1 MKLLVKW
8 DCGCIG
14 FNPEVTG
21 DEFPIVIKPCEGLD
35 PWRDH
40 VVRDGSLCLFGRKM
54 HDKTFEVLPV
64 SEQKELLEAVRG
76 LMGDGQRFRMVKQL
90 LLEEPKRAMVD
101 VPQL

>member
-1 MKLLVKW
+1 
-8 DCGCIG
+8 
-14 FNPEVTG
+14 
-21 DEFPIVIKPCEGLD
+21 
-35 PWRDH
+35 
-40 VVRDGSLCLFGRKM
+40 M